1 MHRKRYLKLTENDK
15 YMLYMYVSTQD
26 DLMKKTHRIFII
38 SSVSIIIL
46 ILLFSW
52 IKKTKPVAVLITT
65 VETGEVQRTV
75 TNTRAGTLKAC
86 RRAGLSPSIG
96 GQIARLPVKEG
107 DIVKKG
113 QVLLEM
119 WNDDLNA
126 QVSLAKSEIL
136 ASQARIK
143 EACIIADVSKR
154 EAERLTAL
162 RKKGLA
168 SEDKAERAVGEAK
181 SRQAACQASKSS
193 AEVSRARLS
202 VAQAALERT
211 QLKAPFDGTVAE
223 ITGELGEFVTPSPI
237 GVPTPPAVDI
247 IDTSCLYVLAPI
259 DEVDA
264 PEIKSGM
271 PARISFDAYKKKF
284 FSGKVR
290 RIAPYVFDRE
300 KQARTVDIEVDFIQD
315 DNNIHMLPGYSADVE
330 IIINSHSNVLRIPT
344 ESLLEGQKVFV
355 FDKDNKNIE
364 ERSITTGLSNW
375 KYTEVLEGLKQ
386 NEEIVTSIDRDG
398 VIDGAA
404 VKIEVV
410 KTEAIESKSSSNK
423 K

>member
-1 MHRKRYLKLTENDK
+1 
-15 YMLYMYVSTQD
+15 
-26 DLMKKTHRIFII
+26 MKKTRRIFII
-38 SSVSIIIL
+38 SAISLITLII
-46 ILLFSW
+46 LFSW
-52 IKKTKPVAVLITT
+52 IKKAKPVSILITE
-65 VETGEVQRTV
+65 VEIGEVQRTV

-86 RRAGLSPSIG
+86 RRAGLSPAIG

-107 DIVKKG
+107 DTVKKG

-126 QVSLAKSEIL
+126 QISLAKSEIL

-154 EAERLTAL
+154 EAQRLTAL

-168 SEDKAERAVGEAK
+168 SEEKAEHAVGEAK
-181 SRQAACQASKSS
+181 SRQAACQAAKSS
-193 AEVSRARLS
+193 AEVSRARLT
-202 VAQAALERT
+202 VARAALERT

-264 PEIKSGM
+264 PEIKAGM
-271 PARISFDAYKKKF
+271 PARISLDAYNKKF
-284 FSGKVR
+284 FNGEVR
-290 RIAPYVFDRE
+290 RIAPYVLDRE
-300 KQARTVDIEVDFIQD
+300 KQARTVDIEVNFIIEK
-315 DNNIHMLPGYSADVE
+315 DNMNMLPGYSADVE
-330 IIINSHSNVLRIPT
+330 IILDSHANVIRIPT
-344 ESLLEGQKVFV
+344 EALLEGQKVFIY
-355 FDKDNKNIE
+355 DKDNKTIYE
-364 ERSITTGLSNW
+364 KEVTTGLNNW
-375 KYTEVLEGLKQ
+375 KYTEVLKGLKQ
-386 NEEIVTSIDRDG
+386 GEQVVTSIDRDG
-398 VIDGAA
+398 VVDGAS
-404 VKIEVV
+404 VKIE
-410 KTEAIESKSSSNK
+410 TDK

>member
-1 MHRKRYLKLTENDK
+1 MQKRHR
-15 YMLYMYVSTQD
+15 
-26 DLMKKTHRIFII
+26 
-38 SSVSIIIL
+38 IIL
-46 ILLFSW
+46 ISIISVTIIVLLFSW
-52 IKKTKPVAVLITT
+52 IKRAKPVDVIITS
-65 VETGEVQRTV
+65 VEQGEVQRTV

-136 ASQARIK
+136 ASQSRIK
-143 EACIIADVSKR
+143 EACVIANVAKN
-154 EAERLTAL
+154 EAKRLTAL

-168 SEDKAERAVGEAK
+168 SDDASERAVGEAK
-181 SRQAACQASKSS
+181 ARQAACQAAKSS
-193 AEVSRARLS
+193 TEVSRARLA
-202 VAQAALERT
+202 VAQASLERT

-264 PEIKSGM
+264 PEIKPNM
-271 PARISFDAYKKKF
+271 PARISLDAYAKKF
-284 FSGKVR
+284 FKGKVR
-290 RIAPYVFDRE
+290 RIAPYVLDRE
-300 KQARTVDIEVDFIQD
+300 KQARTVDIEVNFIIEN
-315 DNNIHMLPGYSADVE
+315 DNLNMLPGYSADVE
-330 IIINSHSNVLRIPT
+330 IILDSHANVIRIPT
-344 ESLLEGQKVFV
+344 EALLEGQKVYV
-355 FDKDNKNIE
+355 YDKDNK
-364 ERSITTGLSNW
+364 SIYAKEVKTGLSNW
-375 KYTEVLEGLKQ
+375 KYTEVLEGLTQ
-386 NEEIVTSIDRDG
+386 GEQIVISIDRDG
-398 VIDGAA
+398 VTDGAD
-404 VKIEVV
+404 VKIES
-410 KTEAIESKSSSNK
+410 E
-423 K
+423 

>member
-1 MHRKRYLKLTENDK
+1 MQKRPR
-15 YMLYMYVSTQD
+15 V
-26 DLMKKTHRIFII
+26 III
-38 SSVSIIIL
+38 SVISITLL
-46 ILLFSW
+46 ILFLSW
-52 IKKTKPVAVLITT
+52 IKKEKPVAILISKA
-65 VETGEVQRTV
+65 ELGDVQRTV

-107 DIVKKG
+107 DVVKKG

-126 QVSLAKSEIL
+126 QLALAKSEIL

-143 EACIIADVSKR
+143 EACVIADVSQR
-154 EAERLTAL
+154 EANRLTAL
-162 RKKGLA
+162 KKKGL
-168 SEDKAERAVGEAK
+168 SSDDKTEHAVGEAK
-181 SRQAACQASKSS
+181 SRQAACQAAKSA
-193 AEVSRARLS
+193 AEVSQSRLA
-202 VAQAALERT
+202 VAQAALDRT

-264 PEIKSGM
+264 PEIKAGM

-284 FSGKVR
+284 FNGKVR
-290 RIAPYVFDRE
+290 RIAPYVLDRE

-315 DNNIHMLPGYSADVE
+315 DKEIQMLPGYSADVE
-330 IIINSHSNVLRIPT
+330 IILDSHSKVLRIPT
-344 ESLLEGQKVFV
+344 EALLEGQKVFV
-355 FDKDNKNIE
+355 FNAADKTIE
-364 ERSITTGLSNW
+364 ERNVKTDLSNW
-375 KYTEVLEGLKQ
+375 KYTEIIEGLSEGEQ
-386 NEEIVTSIDRDG
+386 IVTSIDRDG
-398 VIDGAA
+398 VEDGAL
-404 VKIEVV
+404 VKIE
-410 KTEAIESKSSSNK
+410 KTDK
-423 K
+423 KK

>member
-1 MHRKRYLKLTENDK
+1 MQKR
-15 YMLYMYVSTQD
+15 
-26 DLMKKTHRIFII
+26 HRIIII
-38 SSVSIIIL
+38 STISIVIL
-46 ILLFSW
+46 VVLFSW
-52 IKKTKPVAVLITT
+52 IKKTKPVDVIIST
-65 VETGEVQRTV
+65 VELGDVQRTV

-107 DIVKKG
+107 DEVKKG

-119 WNDDLNA
+119 WNDDLSA
-126 QVSLAKSEIL
+126 QLSLAKSEIL

-143 EACIIADVSKR
+143 EACVIADVSKR
-154 EAERLTAL
+154 EARRLTAL

-168 SEDKAERAVGEAK
+168 SDDKTERAVGEAK
-181 SRQAACQASKSS
+181 SRKAACQAVKS
-193 AEVSRARLS
+193 ATEVSKARLS

-264 PEIKSGM
+264 PEIKQDM

-290 RIAPYVFDRE
+290 RIAPYVLDRE

-315 DNNIHMLPGYSADVE
+315 DNKIHMLPGYSADVE
-330 IIINSHSNVLRIPT
+330 IILNSHSNVLRIPS
-344 ESLLEGQKVFV
+344 ESLLEGQKVFIY
-355 FDKDNKNIE
+355 DKDSNTIE
-364 ERSITTGLSNW
+364 ERNVSTGLSNW
-375 KYTEVLEGLKQ
+375 KYTEILEGLEQ
-386 NEEIVTSIDRDG
+386 NEQIVTSIDRDG
-398 VIDGAA
+398 VINGAVVKVEA
-404 VKIEVV
+404 VKIE
-410 KTEAIESKSSSNK
+410 SKPDK